1 MSIVIIWKR
10 ISVVIVSEIILGPRV
25 DLHPTK
31 REVIYLI
38 LLGIFCYHFWLI
50 LVRVKYIAHFTG
62 FIGKET
68 LFFSPCLKK
77 VS

>member
-10 ISVVIVSEIILGPRV
+10 ISVVIVLEIILGPRV